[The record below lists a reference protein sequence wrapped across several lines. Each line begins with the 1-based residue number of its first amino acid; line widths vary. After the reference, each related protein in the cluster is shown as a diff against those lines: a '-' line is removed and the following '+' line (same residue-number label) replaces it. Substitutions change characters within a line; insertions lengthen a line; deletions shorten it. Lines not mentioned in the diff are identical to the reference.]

1 MLTIA
6 LISCDFNPLPPCGG
20 RPKKKTLLPSF
31 LRFQSTPSVWRE
43 TINLFDAR
51 NTKAYFNP
59 LPPCGG
65 RPDRVRTV
73 HNIFRFQS
81 TPSVWRETLEEAVGY
96 CFYRH
101 FNPLPPCGGRLT
113 SQYFGDNVY
122 ISIHSLRVEG
132 DQEPR
137 RCDTGGAL
145 ISIHSLRVEGDLA
158 RLRAR

>member
-1 MLTIA
+1 MYFYNYSVENG
-6 LISCDFNPLPPCGG
+6 ISIHSLRVEGDSG
-20 RPKKKTLLPSF
+20 RSVESLL
-31 LRFQSTPSVWRE
+31 
-43 TINLFDAR
+43 D
-51 NTKAYFNP
+51 
-59 LPPCGG
+59 
-65 RPDRVRTV
+65 
-73 HNIFRFQS
+73 
-81 TPSVWRETLEEAVGY
+81 
-96 CFYRH
+96 RH